1 MQQHDSDVE
10 TLFYYLTEL
19 SKTDISDIMMKHNR
33 NVENHF
39 AQTVLADIITKDI
52 RGSDGVKKAKI
63 VSEILFG
70 KTKLNDLKEDDINE
84 VVKNIPNI
92 TLPSHLVINKPITE
106 VLVDINQFASKNE
119 AKKYVKGGGL
129 YVNTKIVQSPSY
141 QITDKD
147 IIYNKYII
155 LRIGKK
161 NYYSIIIQ

>member
-1 MQQHDSDVE
+1 
-10 TLFYYLTEL
+10 
-19 SKTDISDIMMKHNR
+19 MKHNR

-39 AQTVLADIITKDI
+39 AQTVLADIITKEI

-70 KTKLNDLKEDDINE
+70 KTKLDDLKEDDINE
-84 VVKNIPNI
+84 VVKNIPNVS
-92 TLPSHLVINKPITE
+92 LPSDLIINKPITE
-106 VLVDINQFASKNE
+106 VLVDINQFTSKNE

-129 YVNTKIVQSPSY
+129 YINSKKVDSPTY
-141 QITDKD
+141 QVSTKD

-161 NYYSIIIQ
+161 NYCSIIIQ